1 MYQPSTGRAKDRGNQ
16 PLASKLRSLLS
27 ALMPLFTALAIAFAV
42 YMGIAAVVVV
52 WAFKVPLKQWP
63 TYVFSEPFTL
73 KVGADIQSVNFRERL
88 KRLGYQQTEDPV
100 VETGKWNESVLGL
113 RVSLRPYLPTCRTV
127 VTGPVS
133 ITLDMNIVRS
143 IRLLKSDQEVD
154 FMSIEPELLTLFN
167 GQAQGSDICRPIPL
181 DRINPM
187 LIDAILLTEDTRF
200 YSHWGIDISAIARA
214 TQANLKQWRYAQG
227 GSTITQQLVRMTLL
241 NPKKTILRKLN
252 EMALAVAVNAI
263 YSKKR
268 VLEAYLNR
276 VYLGQWGQFQ
286 VKGVAEASRL
296 FFGKDTRQ
304 LEPAECAFL
313 AATIMAPNVINPHRN
328 TSRARSRRNV
338 ILGLMLKA
346 GKISREDYDLAMDR
360 PVVMNRPGAPPAK
373 APAYIELVQEKLARD
388 FPALGNKAEH
398 LDVLTSLDP
407 VLQNSAV
414 EVVNR
419 FGKHGSC
426 LIAADQ
432 NGRITA
438 YALGGPS
445 TWDPNSIGPEVFA
458 PLHLIPALS
467 PEKNQPPRW
476 TLTSAMFVPEGAQ
489 ASVTFREAFRKH
501 TSALIEKIDSALGP
515 ERLLSVLSEFD
526 VRAGRAKN
534 GKIEYE
540 TMRPLEVAQVY
551 TYLASPGKRLR
562 LGPDLTVSG
571 MATGTAGSPASV
583 EILPRNGTNGSP
595 GGTAGS
601 PGIGAV
607 PVNPGVIFLVNHALM
622 GYEAP
627 SSLAVD
633 GPGKEHDLPSLFT
646 TRDAGGL
653 WAIAYDRQGLV
664 ALRVGGDE
672 LKEAAGAKIVTQLLL
687 ASAAWQSPAEG
698 NSNQPPSGVVFR
710 RTCLESGMRATSLCP
725 RVIRLP
731 FLQGTQP
738 TEWCQ
743 IRHQSPK

>member
-1 MYQPSTGRAKDRGNQ
+1 MYHPSTERAKDRVNQ
-16 PLASKLRSLLS
+16 PLASKFRSLLS
-27 ALMPLFTALAIAFAV
+27 ALRPLFTALAIAFAV

-52 WAFKVPLKQWP
+52 WAFEVPLKQWP
-63 TYVFSEPFTL
+63 TYVFSGPFTL
-73 KVGADIQSVNFRERL
+73 KMGADIQSVNFRDRL

-100 VETGKWNESVLGL
+100 VEAGKWNESVLGL
-113 RVSLRPYLPTCRTV
+113 RVSFRPCLPTGRPV

-154 FMSIEPELLTLFN
+154 SISIEPELLALLN
-167 GQAQGSDICRPIPL
+167 GQALGSDICHPIPL

-304 LEPAECAFL
+304 LEPADCAFL
-313 AATIMAPNVINPHRN
+313 AATIMAPYVINPHRN
-328 TSRARSRRNV
+328 SSRARSRRNV

-346 GKISREDYDLAMDR
+346 GKVSREDYDLAMDR

-373 APAYIELVQEKLARD
+373 APAYIELVQQKLARD
-388 FPALGNKAEH
+388 FPAPGNKAEH

-414 EVVNR
+414 EVVNK

-426 LIAADQ
+426 LIAVDQ

-438 YALGGPS
+438 YAFGGPS
-445 TWDPNSIGPEVFA
+445 AWDPDSIGPEVFA

-467 PEKNQPPRW
+467 PEKTQPPRW
-476 TLTSAMFVPEGAQ
+476 TLTSPMFVPEGAQ
-489 ASVTFREAFRKH
+489 SSVTFREAFRKH

-515 ERLLSVLSEFD
+515 ERLLRVLSEFE
-526 VRAGRAKN
+526 VHAGRAKN

-551 TYLASPGKRLR
+551 TYLASSGKRLQ
-562 LGPDLTVSG
+562 LGPGLTVSG
-571 MATGTAGSPASV
+571 MDA
-583 EILPRNGTNGSP
+583 
-595 GGTAGS
+595 GTAGS
-601 PGIGAV
+601 PGSEAV

-622 GYEAP
+622 GYQP
-627 SSLAVD
+627 PTSLTAA
-633 GPGKEHDLPSLFT
+633 GPGKEHDLPSLFA

-653 WAIAYDRQGLV
+653 WAIAYNREGLV
-664 ALRVGGDE
+664 VLRVGGDE
-672 LKEAAGAKIVTQLLL
+672 LKEAAGVKIVTQLLL

-698 NSNQPPSGVVFR
+698 SPDQPPPGVVFR
-710 RTCLESGMRATSLCP
+710 RTCPESGMRATSLCP
-725 RVIRLP
+725 RVIKLP

-743 IRHQSPK
+743 IRHQNPK